1 MLAVNIITSRT
12 GPFQLIM
19 CHTLNKDFGKTV
31 LTIVKDVMGG
41 GPYISIYIITNSEST
56 GCANISKDRGV
67 SLSLHHIRAEKIWR
81 MKGLCFWKPL
91 SKTDVYGYLE
101 VPMAARYL
109 PTGNEV
115 MDVQDQNEGYW
126 QFKALTRK
134 DGRRCFTGN
143 WRNFVAAASPR
154 IGDTFRYY
162 FLQNSNRYFVEIE
175 RQPVV
180 EIEYLKVEAENR
192 LAVVVQYPKVE
203 PEQQPV
209 EVVEYP
215 KVEPEQQPVPDLI
228 LFGVKIFI

>member
-1 MLAVNIITSRT
+1 MECLSVVERDLSETSLRDERK
-12 GPFQLIM
+12 IE
-19 CHTLNKDFGKTV
+19 HEREID
-31 LTIVKDVMGG
+31 MG
-41 GPYISIYIITNSEST
+41 
-56 GCANISKDRGV
+56 
-67 SLSLHHIRAEKIWR
+67 IWR

-115 MDVQDQNEGYW
+115 MDVQDQKEGYW
-126 QFKALTRK
+126 QFRALTRK

-162 FLQNSNRYFVEIE
+162 FLHSSNRYFVEIE

-180 EIEYLKVEAENR
+180 ETEYPTVEAESQ
-192 LAVVVQYPKVE
+192 LAVAVQYPKVE
-203 PEQQPV
+203 PEQQLV
-209 EVVEYP
+209 EAESRLLEAVEYP
-215 KVEPEQQPVPDLI
+215 PVEPEQQPVPDLI